1 MVFENL
7 VVYLL
12 DKYLSDYIE
21 NLDTKKLKIDLWSGN
36 VVLENL
42 YLKPNALDDLNLPV
56 TISLGYLEKLTLEV
70 PWKTVYTSPTKATI
84 DGLFLLVVPKTEV
97 EYDAKRDEKEKHE
110 AKMREVH
117 KIEELR
123 KEQEAQQNS
132 KESNKN
138 NDTFMERMQLQIIR
152 NLELSIRNIHVVY
165 EDKSTKPDHPFAIGF
180 TLNYITLHTT
190 NPNWQPT
197 VLKEDTACIH
207 KLGDLSA
214 LSIYWN
220 TNAQSRSGLSRN
232 AVLKSLKEHIAINNK
247 TAPKNISYILRPLN
261 IKAKIILVM
270 KPRQEEFKKPMF
282 DIKIDLD
289 EISLNINRDQYLDLL
304 DLLEFQDYLS
314 IKSKYIKYQIKN
326 DIEKKPSRKRWKFAY
341 EAIVNEDVRPRFDCY
356 KWKNIKAHLDRR
368 REYRS
373 IYIQDLL
380 GKVTVEQKQR
390 AQILEKKLDV
400 FNLTY
405 VRCAAEIEAKKK
417 TEQESKTW
425 WGGVSS
431 WWSGNKPQDDPN
443 LDLQKVMS
451 LDEKKKLYDAIGYE
465 GDDIS
470 TSTYPEEYIDIDL
483 AIQLN
488 LLEVNVWSKVNQDD
502 AQVSAGLG
510 SFQVFGI
517 ATDSNESDFSNQSR
531 PILAQPVSRLL
542 SSTSKMEKKLLE
554 VEYETNP
561 IDKLADFRV
570 KVISQSLEIK
580 YNAPTI
586 NKLSECFEQD
596 TQRNLQG
603 VKQVAY
609 STYTN
614 VKHRSYI
621 LMKHNIENIK
631 VLDVYL
637 DLQSSYFLLPENGVY
652 QDGVAVMCM
661 DLGHLTFK
669 RSDQGDQVASLKE
682 AKDIEEAREKSYTQ
696 FELKLEDVQLI
707 YANRNESWKEARQ
720 EKDTRLHLIK
730 PMKLDLDL
738 GKCIYTDDADL
749 PAWKVAGNLPN
760 VDLRLSN
767 KRLFQIINHME
778 SILLPK
784 SKTSA
789 IVAPSIESESLP
801 VQSTLSDTEQTLQA
815 VEGIA
820 PVKETKETDEGEK
833 SVDNNEKKQ
842 EFEGQL
848 TQLEAMFT
856 LNRIDIHIDESS
868 NDKDEDQPFLRL
880 TLESIVAKTTIKTFD
895 MDFDAS
901 LANLIVYHEQFIGKD
916 NQNLRLLSAELE
928 QMNGPDSQKLVCF
941 KYHHT
946 SSENPLFLSPDYDGI
961 EDRVQVHFSKLVVTL
976 QLEALLSIFRF
987 QDSLMKKLPQ
997 ATAEDQ
1003 AKQKREQEQKNIE
1016 VNDKT
1021 GQIVKKH
1028 NAAAVP
1034 SLKIDAD
1041 LDEFRVIFASKRA
1054 KLFDILIQGI
1064 KANVSQAPEQTLIN
1078 LILSDLRVLDPYQQA
1093 RYRQIISQQ
1102 SDDKE
1107 LLRVDL
1113 SLFNYPEGYVKGIDV
1128 YDCDVQVQ
1136 FAKATIVFLFKHI
1149 DALLGFLDS
1158 LNITKAALSLASTQ
1172 ASAAYEQ
1179 VQKLQEQA
1187 FKVHLNV
1194 IFNAP
1199 NIIIPINS
1207 YSDQALFF
1215 DLGKL
1220 TLKTNFYDDPKK
1232 LLVEQ
1237 QTIRLENILASRVKF
1252 DQDYN
1257 VIGEVVLIEC
1267 AELNT
1272 SIHRLLYPDKIKT
1285 EPAVSIKIDWES
1297 VDFQLANDDYTS
1309 VMKVLM
1315 ENFSENIRDQIPE
1328 GFQNDQ
1334 FHYKQAEQEKQED
1347 QLVDSFIKKQK
1358 ESHTDDVLQT
1368 LKIRAE
1374 IKKMALM
1381 LYLGESDLTV
1391 RRVPRNNKLK
1401 LANVQIDTL
1410 EAVFRQKS
1418 DGGYKATGRVK
1429 NLLLDDLRAT
1439 NKTTSITRM
1448 MDRHFTVDPNAHM
1461 FAASFEFKPKNQSC
1475 ETGLRQITAQL
1486 ESLYICVN
1494 LDYLMT
1500 LEDFFV
1506 SGLPTDNAKTQ
1517 QAITQIDQCESD
1529 QNQVKAAVVSP
1540 KSSQST
1546 TSQPSNADVET
1557 RLEVSVKNPEIIL
1570 LEDYHDS
1577 NSNCL
1582 VLDLALQMRI
1592 IQVDNET
1599 KLYGWLKDLTIYST
1613 NFAELKNTKNSDSKV
1628 KYRILQPAKADIFL
1642 TLNDEQQ
1649 KIDVRISDIIV
1660 SIAPAAIRTVISV
1673 TNSLG
1678 TRQSV
1683 TQEETQKLTS
1693 KGLFTSKSFKE
1704 GNFWFTKEFE
1714 KQNNVEEISPVQQI
1728 TITEEI
1734 RKPLAQLLILNLDTI
1749 EVKLEVGLGS
1759 VTKSV
1764 VAMCLSNLIV
1774 DVKNWSSKAL
1784 LSTETNVSPTKSKTV
1799 ILLRFDHLLNITMT
1813 KSGLELLQHLSALFN
1828 DVYNKRLP
1836 PSDDDDQPMLSLS
1849 NQTGQKIIISN
1860 LDGLQFASNP
1870 SIKSITLQ
1878 QNESIPLNVWH
1889 EHQIVGRLSVIDA
1902 QNRQQ
1907 RQEFSVQIGD
1917 VKKTVSI
1924 NRTLQRIYTLHGLS
1938 NIQLPIQ
1945 MLCNTQIENDRRRVI
1960 LSSIVRIYNHTT
1972 LPLLILNTDPTNRK
1986 KHKRLARIDV
1996 NKDYYV
2002 PIDLIYA
2009 HGPIFIAVDEDE
2021 QVHDFFSF
2029 DCKKEILSETKL
2041 KLKNGKQADFIVRVL
2056 SEKFA
2061 HLIVIYLQI
2070 FKEVMD
2076 SYSENT
2082 NELGDFCF
2090 NIYIQPA
2097 LHLTSL
2103 LPIDVECSIDNVEQF
2118 SLKPSELYL
2127 ATFGSKTSSLI
2138 FTIPS
2143 NNNIKWVSDPVDL
2156 KVQGQGDDNEHIVI
2170 LHNQTDPS
2178 SQQILRMI
2186 LRVDAFHESYRL
2198 LFYAPFWI
2206 LNRTDLKLDFQIENN
2221 RTLIDVVE
2229 RPYLICPE
2237 KIGNEAS
2244 KKGQIAVHSTE
2255 QGDAQSKWSEKFSLD
2270 VIKSTGL
2277 TSCKVCVDIVTSSF
2291 GLTKLVTLSPSMF
2304 IINKSTVAIEVV
2316 ETVSGAEQGEWKTIN
2331 PEQLIPFWPRNIQDG
2346 LMHVRY
2352 VHNRLTSKSFKTN
2365 QKYRTLLRMDDE
2377 EQPAIHID
2385 VTATD
2390 FDGVKVIFE
2399 DYKIGDAPLL
2409 IVNLFEND
2417 SISFRQSKDIRT
2429 EILPPLNYVYYTWID
2444 PLQPKLLLVSRGSQT
2459 KELELILQI
2468 GPLGKEGDP
2477 VYAIFLDGVQTV
2489 LLFCDDSK
2497 LLETIA
2503 VKSSF
2508 SDSMDQQIQI
2518 GIQDIGISIVNDI
2531 SREEIF
2537 YISLNKSKTVWT
2549 EMKKSRVKLLPSDI
2563 NEHLEELYRTHT
2575 EQCEINPDDKHLL
2588 EKIYQM
2594 EGFRKVTLHDDTAEL
2609 TDFKDQKKTANRQAL
2624 DAVWIEYSFSSTM
2637 NSALYLR
2644 INRLQIDNQL
2654 SYTMFPVM
2662 LHPIIPKST
2671 ASEYVGKPFIEL
2683 SIYESKLAQ
2692 SNIKQ
2697 FKYFKLLI
2705 QEFAVQI
2712 DQGLIVAILS
2722 FLTKHNINSPPMI
2735 NMSSDLE
2742 QIQKPFDAIIKS
2754 QIDSPSGEIEM
2765 FFDNIHL
2772 SPLKIHVSFSMHG
2785 SNPSEELLNEYPL
2798 VGFLLQTLNVA
2809 EVQDVILR
2817 LGYYERNNEKLTTTK
2832 LTNEVSSHYQNQFMK
2847 QLHVLVLGLD
2857 VLGNPLAVI
2866 RGLAHGVESFFYEP
2880 YKGAIEGPLEFAEGV
2895 ATGVRALFG
2904 SAVGGAAG
2912 AVSKI
2917 TSVLGKGLATL
2928 TFDENYKA
2936 SRIRRKEPGAT
2947 AASHIAVG
2955 GKNVVMGFVDG
2966 VKGVVTKPIEGA
2978 KDSGASGFF
2987 KGLGKGVIGLVA
2999 RPTGGVVDFA
3009 SSSFDRIKRTAQQ
3022 EELVRRVRYPRHINP
3037 DGLVGPYIAHEA
3049 MGFYILNR
3057 LEDGNIAKRE
3067 TYVAHITCSED
3078 PLCWLMTTSKSLLFI
3093 IEVSILGLYKIDWQ
3107 LAYEEL
3113 NGAPTMNTST
3123 GQIHILPKES
3133 KTTGLLKTKT
3143 TRAVPKLV
3151 KYRTV
3156 SEAKVN

>member
-1 MVFENL
+1 
-7 VVYLL
+7 
-12 DKYLSDYIE
+12 
-21 NLDTKKLKIDLWSGN
+21 
-36 VVLENL
+36 
-42 YLKPNALDDLNLPV
+42 
-56 TISLGYLEKLTLEV
+56 
-70 PWKTVYTSPTKATI
+70 
-84 DGLFLLVVPKTEV
+84 
-97 EYDAKRDEKEKHE
+97 
-110 AKMREVH
+110 
-117 KIEELR
+117 
-123 KEQEAQQNS
+123 
-132 KESNKN
+132 
-138 NDTFMERMQLQIIR
+138 
-152 NLELSIRNIHVVY
+152 
-165 EDKSTKPDHPFAIGF
+165 
-180 TLNYITLHTT
+180 
-190 NPNWQPT
+190 
-197 VLKEDTACIH
+197 
-207 KLGDLSA
+207 
-214 LSIYWN
+214 
-220 TNAQSRSGLSRN
+220 
-232 AVLKSLKEHIAINNK
+232 
-247 TAPKNISYILRPLN
+247 
-261 IKAKIILVM
+261 
-270 KPRQEEFKKPMF
+270 
-282 DIKIDLD
+282 
-289 EISLNINRDQYLDLL
+289 
-304 DLLEFQDYLS
+304 
-314 IKSKYIKYQIKN
+314 
-326 DIEKKPSRKRWKFAY
+326 
-341 EAIVNEDVRPRFDCY
+341 
-356 KWKNIKAHLDRR
+356 
-368 REYRS
+368 
-373 IYIQDLL
+373 
-380 GKVTVEQKQR
+380 
-390 AQILEKKLDV
+390 
-400 FNLTY
+400 
-405 VRCAAEIEAKKK
+405 
-417 TEQESKTW
+417 
-425 WGGVSS
+425 
-431 WWSGNKPQDDPN
+431 
-443 LDLQKVMS
+443 
-451 LDEKKKLYDAIGYE
+451 
-465 GDDIS
+465 
-470 TSTYPEEYIDIDL
+470 
-483 AIQLN
+483 
-488 LLEVNVWSKVNQDD
+488 
-502 AQVSAGLG
+502 
-510 SFQVFGI
+510 
-517 ATDSNESDFSNQSR
+517 
-531 PILAQPVSRLL
+531 
-542 SSTSKMEKKLLE
+542 
-554 VEYETNP
+554 
-561 IDKLADFRV
+561 
-570 KVISQSLEIK
+570 
-580 YNAPTI
+580 
-586 NKLSECFEQD
+586 
-596 TQRNLQG
+596 
-603 VKQVAY
+603 
-609 STYTN
+609 
-614 VKHRSYI
+614 
-621 LMKHNIENIK
+621 
-631 VLDVYL
+631 
-637 DLQSSYFLLPENGVY
+637 
-652 QDGVAVMCM
+652 
-661 DLGHLTFK
+661 
-669 RSDQGDQVASLKE
+669 
-682 AKDIEEAREKSYTQ
+682 
-696 FELKLEDVQLI
+696 
-707 YANRNESWKEARQ
+707 
-720 EKDTRLHLIK
+720 
-730 PMKLDLDL
+730 
-738 GKCIYTDDADL
+738 
-749 PAWKVAGNLPN
+749 
-760 VDLRLSN
+760 
-767 KRLFQIINHME
+767 
-778 SILLPK
+778 
-784 SKTSA
+784 
-789 IVAPSIESESLP
+789 
-801 VQSTLSDTEQTLQA
+801 
-815 VEGIA
+815 
-820 PVKETKETDEGEK
+820 
-833 SVDNNEKKQ
+833 
-842 EFEGQL
+842 
-848 TQLEAMFT
+848 
-856 LNRIDIHIDESS
+856 
-868 NDKDEDQPFLRL
+868 
-880 TLESIVAKTTIKTFD
+880 
-895 MDFDAS
+895 
-901 LANLIVYHEQFIGKD
+901 
-916 NQNLRLLSAELE
+916 
-928 QMNGPDSQKLVCF
+928 
-941 KYHHT
+941 
-946 SSENPLFLSPDYDGI
+946 
-961 EDRVQVHFSKLVVTL
+961 
-976 QLEALLSIFRF
+976 
-987 QDSLMKKLPQ
+987 
-997 ATAEDQ
+997 
-1003 AKQKREQEQKNIE
+1003 
-1016 VNDKT
+1016 
-1021 GQIVKKH
+1021 
-1028 NAAAVP
+1028 
-1034 SLKIDAD
+1034 
-1041 LDEFRVIFASKRA
+1041 
-1054 KLFDILIQGI
+1054 
-1064 KANVSQAPEQTLIN
+1064 
-1078 LILSDLRVLDPYQQA
+1078 
-1093 RYRQIISQQ
+1093 
-1102 SDDKE
+1102 
-1107 LLRVDL
+1107 
-1113 SLFNYPEGYVKGIDV
+1113 
-1128 YDCDVQVQ
+1128 
-1136 FAKATIVFLFKHI
+1136 
-1149 DALLGFLDS
+1149 
-1158 LNITKAALSLASTQ
+1158 
-1172 ASAAYEQ
+1172 
-1179 VQKLQEQA
+1179 
-1187 FKVHLNV
+1187 
-1194 IFNAP
+1194 
-1199 NIIIPINS
+1199 
-1207 YSDQALFF
+1207 
-1215 DLGKL
+1215 
-1220 TLKTNFYDDPKK
+1220 
-1232 LLVEQ
+1232 
-1237 QTIRLENILASRVKF
+1237 
-1252 DQDYN
+1252 
-1257 VIGEVVLIEC
+1257 
-1267 AELNT
+1267 
-1272 SIHRLLYPDKIKT
+1272 
-1285 EPAVSIKIDWES
+1285 
-1297 VDFQLANDDYTS
+1297 
-1309 VMKVLM
+1309 
-1315 ENFSENIRDQIPE
+1315 
-1328 GFQNDQ
+1328 
-1334 FHYKQAEQEKQED
+1334 
-1347 QLVDSFIKKQK
+1347 
-1358 ESHTDDVLQT
+1358 
-1368 LKIRAE
+1368 
-1374 IKKMALM
+1374 
-1381 LYLGESDLTV
+1381 
-1391 RRVPRNNKLK
+1391 
-1401 LANVQIDTL
+1401 
-1410 EAVFRQKS
+1410 
-1418 DGGYKATGRVK
+1418 
-1429 NLLLDDLRAT
+1429 
-1439 NKTTSITRM
+1439 
-1448 MDRHFTVDPNAHM
+1448 
-1461 FAASFEFKPKNQSC
+1461 
-1475 ETGLRQITAQL
+1475 
-1486 ESLYICVN
+1486 
-1494 LDYLMT
+1494 
-1500 LEDFFV
+1500 
-1506 SGLPTDNAKTQ
+1506 
-1517 QAITQIDQCESD
+1517 
-1529 QNQVKAAVVSP
+1529 
-1540 KSSQST
+1540 
-1546 TSQPSNADVET
+1546 
-1557 RLEVSVKNPEIIL
+1557 
-1570 LEDYHDS
+1570 
-1577 NSNCL
+1577 
-1582 VLDLALQMRI
+1582 
-1592 IQVDNET
+1592 
-1599 KLYGWLKDLTIYST
+1599 
-1613 NFAELKNTKNSDSKV
+1613 
-1628 KYRILQPAKADIFL
+1628 
-1642 TLNDEQQ
+1642 
-1649 KIDVRISDIIV
+1649 
-1660 SIAPAAIRTVISV
+1660 
-1673 TNSLG
+1673 
-1678 TRQSV
+1678 
-1683 TQEETQKLTS
+1683 
-1693 KGLFTSKSFKE
+1693 
-1704 GNFWFTKEFE
+1704 
-1714 KQNNVEEISPVQQI
+1714 
-1728 TITEEI
+1728 
-1734 RKPLAQLLILNLDTI
+1734 
-1749 EVKLEVGLGS
+1749 
-1759 VTKSV
+1759 
-1764 VAMCLSNLIV
+1764 
-1774 DVKNWSSKAL
+1774 
-1784 LSTETNVSPTKSKTV
+1784 
-1799 ILLRFDHLLNITMT
+1799 MT

-2041 KLKNGKQADFIVRVL
+2041 KLKNGKQADFI
-2056 SEKFA
+2056 
-2061 HLIVIYLQI
+2061 I

-2178 SQQILRMI
+2178 SQQIL
-2186 LRVDAFHESYRL
+2186 
-2198 LFYAPFWI
+2198 
-2206 LNRTDLKLDFQIENN
+2206 
-2221 RTLIDVVE
+2221 
-2229 RPYLICPE
+2229 
-2237 KIGNEAS
+2237 
-2244 KKGQIAVHSTE
+2244 GQIAVHSTE

-2277 TSCKVCVDIVTSSF
+2277 TSCKVSNDRTYIVCVDIVTSSF

-2417 SISFRQSKDIRT
+2417 SISFRQSKDVRT

-2468 GPLGKEGDP
+2468 GPLGKEGDS
-2477 VYAIFLDGVQTV
+2477 VYAVFLDGVQTV

-2503 VKSSF
+2503 IKSSF

-2609 TDFKDQKKTANRQAL
+2609 TDFKDQKKIANRQAL

-2742 QIQKPFDAIIKS
+2742 QIQKPFDTIIKS

-2966 VKGVVTKPIEGA
+2966 VKSVVTKPIEGA

-3113 NGAPTMNTST
+3113 NEAPTMNTST